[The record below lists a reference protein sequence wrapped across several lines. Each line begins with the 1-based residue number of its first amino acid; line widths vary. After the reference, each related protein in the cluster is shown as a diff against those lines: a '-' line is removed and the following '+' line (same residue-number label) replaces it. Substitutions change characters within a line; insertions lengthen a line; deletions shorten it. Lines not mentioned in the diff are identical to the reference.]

1 MSVTAFSVVG
11 SKFEHFYKNV
21 WYQEKRMARAT
32 VTYSKGIGHLKPMTS
47 VSAGSS
53 EFGKKVME
61 KWSNIGKRSRV

>member
-32 VTYSKGIGHLKPMTS
+32 VTYFFCHLKPIMTS